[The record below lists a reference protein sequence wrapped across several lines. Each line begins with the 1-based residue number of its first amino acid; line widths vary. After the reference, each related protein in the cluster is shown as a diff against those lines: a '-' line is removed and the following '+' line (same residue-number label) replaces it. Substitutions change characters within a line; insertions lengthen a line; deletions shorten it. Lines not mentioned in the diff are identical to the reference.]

1 MSPPARADVYLSEFM
16 ASNPGVLLHNGTIPA
31 GNKRF
36 DIDGD
41 SPDWIEL
48 HNPDA
53 GVASLAGWAL
63 SDDLTEPG
71 KWVFPAGA
79 SVNAGAYMVVYA
91 SGKNAARGSGATLQY
106 HTNFKLSPAGGVL
119 VLNRPN
125 GSGGWIPVSQIGS
138 ATIEYPKQRMGY
150 SYGAASP
157 ASPGTLTYFLVDTPG
172 APNNAASAVPE
183 FCKDTTLDIDRGF
196 YDAPFTLHITTLTP
210 GATIVHTVNGSEPS
224 ATNGIQSPA
233 PDAATPPVATIA
245 IPDTTLIRARAI
257 KAGIG
262 PSDVDTQ
269 TYLFAARVL
278 QQNGPPPSMNLAAG
292 DTLTWGTTGQSVRT
306 PPGPDWEVDP
316 DIVNSTNPANVFT
329 AAHLKAR
336 RSCRW

>member
-1 MSPPARADVYLSEFM
+1 MSPANGCFPRGRAL
-16 ASNPGVLLHNGTIPA
+16 
-31 GNKRF
+31 
-36 DIDGD
+36 
-41 SPDWIEL
+41 
-48 HNPDA
+48 
-53 GVASLAGWAL
+53 
-63 SDDLTEPG
+63 
-71 KWVFPAGA
+71 
-79 SVNAGAYMVVYA
+79 NAGAYMLVYA
-91 SGKNAARGSGATLQY
+91 SGKNAARGSGASLEY

-125 GSGGWIPVSQIGS
+125 GSGGWISGQPDRQRDDRVSEAAHGF
-138 ATIEYPKQRMGY
+138 

-172 APNNAASAVPE
+172 AANNAASAVPE
-183 FCKDTTLDIDRGF
+183 FCKDTTFDIDRGF

-233 PDAATPPVATIA
+233 PDAATPPVATIS
-245 IPDTTLIRARAI
+245 ISDTTLIRARAI

-292 DTLTWGTTGQSVRT
+292 RYADLGNHWPERPHATRPRLGGRSGHREFDQPGKRFLRGAPQVDAGRLAGDQLAALLRTQHARVPTLSMAGS
-306 PPGPDWEVDP
+306 
-316 DIVNSTNPANVFT
+316 I
-329 AAHLKAR
+329 R
-336 RSCRW
+336 R